1 MSDTTD
7 DLWFLNEAESEQVSV
22 EMKEAALEQG
32 SDSES
37 PQEEEEQ
44 GRDSKED
51 KEVKAATSPP
61 LYHWCISIK
70 LRWIIYLYIH
80 IILRCRRSWM
90 MTLSVSVMI
99 QTPRFR
105 RRYLFMDTCKVAYS
119 VVKMF
124 HRAFFYG
131 ENI

>member
-51 KEVKAATSPP
+51 KEVEAAIELP
-61 LYHWCISIK
+61 LYYWCVSITLIWAEIS
-70 LRWIIYLYIH
+70 LY
-80 IILRCRRSWM
+80 S
-90 MTLSVSVMI
+90 
-99 QTPRFR
+99 
-105 RRYLFMDTCKVAYS
+105 
-119 VVKMF
+119 
-124 HRAFFYG
+124 
-131 ENI
+131 